1 MDDRERYE
9 SAQLAVKSAIQGNQ
23 SSVWTALPGIITSY
37 DADTITAQVQ
47 PALHSLY
54 TGPDQT
60 KEWKVMPVIPDVPV
74 IFPRG
79 GKYALTFPVQRGD
92 ECLIVFSSR
101 CIDNWW
107 QQGGVQTQREL
118 RMHDLSDG
126 FAIPGPWSQATKISN
141 LSTTTAQLRTSDGS
155 IYAEVDNDNE
165 KVRLVVKGIT
175 IEADAQNNVVNITGA
190 SSVTV
195 TANNSAT
202 VTAPTVTVNS
212 ASLMTINCPL
222 VKINGNL
229 QITGTVTGGFGT
241 ADQVGLSTHRHG
253 VAGVPAAAQ
262 TIPPTPG
269 T

>member
-1 MDDRERYE
+1 MDYRERFE
-9 SAQLAVKSAIQGNQ
+9 DPQTAIRSSLAGHQAT
-23 SSVWTALPGIITSY
+23 VWTALPGIITSY

-47 PALHSLY
+47 PALHALY

-60 KEWKVMPVIPDVPV
+60 QEWKAMPIIPDVPV

-79 GKYALTFPVQRGD
+79 GQYALTFPVQQGD

-126 FAIPGPWSQATKISN
+126 FAIPGPWSQKTKISD
-141 LSTTTAQLRTSDGS
+141 LSTTTAQLRTSDGT
-155 IYAEVDNDNE
+155 IFAEVDNDNQ

-175 IEADAQNNVVNITGA
+175 VEADAQNNVVNITGSDKVSVTA
-190 SSVTV
+190 NSEVTV
-195 TANNSAT
+195 TSPTITINSPAMT
-202 VTAPTVTVNS
+202 
-212 ASLMTINCPL
+212 TINCPL
-222 VKINGNL
+222 VRINGNL

-241 ADQVGLSTHRHG
+241 GDQIGLATHRHG
-253 VAGVPAAAQ
+253 IAGVPVAAQ
-262 TIPPTPG
+262 TVPPTPG

>member
-1 MDDRERYE
+1 MEDRERYE
-9 SAQLAVKSAIQGNQ
+9 NPQSAVKSAIQNKQAGI
-23 SSVWTALPGIITSY
+23 WTALPGIITSY

-79 GKYALTFPVQRGD
+79 GQYALTFPVQQGD

-126 FAIPGPWSQATKISN
+126 FAIPGPWSQKSKISD
-141 LSTTTAQLRTSDGS
+141 LSTTTAQLRTSDGT
-155 IYAEVDNDNE
+155 IYVEVDNDNQ
-165 KVRLVVKGIT
+165 KIKLVVKDIT
-175 IEADAQNNVVNITGA
+175 IEADAQNSSVNIAGSDKVSVTA
-190 SSVTV
+190 NSEVTV
-195 TANNSAT
+195 TS
-202 VTAPTVTVNS
+202 PTVTVNS
-212 ASLMTINCPL
+212 TSMVTFNVPL
-222 VKINGNL
+222 LRINGNV
-229 QITGTVTGGFGT
+229 QVTGSMIGGFGT
-241 ADQVGLSTHRHG
+241 GSQVGLQSHRHG
-253 VAGVPAAAQ
+253 TSGPLAAS
-262 TIPPTPG
+262 TVPPTPQ